1 MAGFMPKEYI
11 FECIVVLRMA
21 PPFEQAAHGVASV
34 SFLCR
39 MSSPRPR
46 VIEAGVDTA
55 VGTSGVAINIKAE
68 AGATVIAKVNEG
80 ESRAHVPGNRIEA
93 KGAKGVA
100 KAPAGPKTGGR
111 REANGSERVRSLARF
126 PPPASST
133 GKRFYS
139 FSERHKCGPMVVCG
153 SELALHK
160 LGGSWL
166 GLGTAPAGFPNLE
179 DAIAHCLE
187 SWEFKP
193 SSVEVLWK

>member
-1 MAGFMPKEYI
+1 ML
-11 FECIVVLRMA
+11 ECIVVIRMA
-21 PPFEQAAHGVASV
+21 PDFDQVGHGVASV
-34 SFLCR
+34 SFLCC

-46 VIEAGVDTA
+46 VVEAGVDTA
-55 VGTSGVAINIKAE
+55 VGTSGVAITIQAE

-80 ESRAHVPGNRIEA
+80 ESRSHLQGSRIAA
-93 KGAKGVA
+93 KGAA
-100 KAPAGPKTGGR
+100 EAPARPKTGGR
-111 REANGSERVRSLARF
+111 REANGSERARSPARF

-139 FSERHKCGPMVVCG
+139 FSERHKCGPIVVCG

-166 GLGTAPAGFPNLE
+166 GLGTAPAGFANLE
-179 DAIAHCLE
+179 DAIAHCLA
-187 SWEFKP
+187 SWEFEP

>member
-1 MAGFMPKEYI
+1 MPKDYI

-39 MSSPRPR
+39 MSSPSPR
-46 VIEAGVDTA
+46 VVEAGVDTA
-55 VGTSGVAINIKAE
+55 VGTSGVAIIIKAE

-111 REANGSERVRSLARF
+111 REANGSERVRSLAGF

-133 GKRFYS
+133 GKRFS
-139 FSERHKCGPMVVCG
+139 QS
-153 SELALHK
+153 
-160 LGGSWL
+160 
-166 GLGTAPAGFPNLE
+166 GTIVGQWWCVRE
-179 DAIAHCLE
+179 
-187 SWEFKP
+187 
-193 SSVEVLWK
+193 